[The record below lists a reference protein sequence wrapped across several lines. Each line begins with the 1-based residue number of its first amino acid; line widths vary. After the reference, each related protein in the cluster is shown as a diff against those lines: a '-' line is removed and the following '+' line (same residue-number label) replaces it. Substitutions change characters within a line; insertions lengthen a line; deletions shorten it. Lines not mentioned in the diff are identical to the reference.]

1 MVTMSNER
9 YIDGI
14 LGLVGI
20 LMSGFS
26 IHASR
31 WGEIHKRKEIEEK
44 LEGYAAAVG
53 LTFTSTYNVSDET
66 YKLSI
71 AIHHETERLAG
82 VELSLPVGSYT
93 SFDMHVV
100 DTEKDEKLQKWFEE
114 NYPES

>member
-1 MVTMSNER
+1 MVTVSNEN
-9 YIDGI
+9 YKDGL
-14 LGLVGI
+14 LGLVGV

-26 IHASR
+26 IHAGR

-53 LTFTSTYNVSDET
+53 LTFTTKYEVTDEV
-66 YKLSI
+66 YKLDI
-71 AIHHETERLAG
+71 AIQHETERLAG
-82 VELSLPVGSYT
+82 VELSLPMGSST
-93 SFDMHVV
+93 SDMHVV

>member
-1 MVTMSNER
+1 MVTVSNER

-26 IHASR
+26 IHAGR
-31 WGEIHKRKEIEEK
+31 WEELSKRKEIEGK
-44 LEGYAAAVG
+44 LESYAAAVG
-53 LTFTSTYNVSDET
+53 LTFTSKYEVTDEV
-66 YKLSI
+66 YKLDI
-71 AIHHETERLAG
+71 AIQHETERLAG
-82 VELSLPVGSYT
+82 VELSLPMGSST

-100 DTEKDEKLQKWFEE
+100 DTERDEKLCEWFEK

>member
-1 MVTMSNER
+1 MSNER

-26 IHASR
+26 IHAGR
-31 WGEIHKRKEIEEK
+31 WGEIHKRKEIEGK
-44 LEGYAAAVG
+44 LESYAAAVG
-53 LTFTSTYNVSDET
+53 LTFTSKYEVSDET

-71 AIHHETERLAG
+71 AIQHGSERLAG
-82 VELSLPVGSYT
+82 VELSLPVESST
-93 SFDMHVV
+93 SSDMHVV
-100 DTEKDEKLQKWFEE
+100 DTERDEKLQKWFEE